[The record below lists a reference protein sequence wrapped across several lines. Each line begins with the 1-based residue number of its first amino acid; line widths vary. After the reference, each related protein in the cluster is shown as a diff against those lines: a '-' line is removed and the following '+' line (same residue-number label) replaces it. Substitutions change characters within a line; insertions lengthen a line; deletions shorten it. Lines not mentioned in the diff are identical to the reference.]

1 MSVYTTVAQSNSC
14 SRDRLAAKP
23 KCLLCSFL
31 QKKFAD
37 SYSKIIITK
46 YIVSTVVNL

>member
-14 SRDRLAAKP
+14 SRDHLAAKP

>member
-1 MSVYTTVAQSNSC
+1 MSFYTTVAESNSC
-14 SRDRLAAKP
+14 SRDHLAAKP

-37 SYSKIIITK
+37 PYSKIIITK
-46 YIVSTVVNL
+46 YIVLTIVNL